1 MTGRQQSPGSMG
13 SGILW
18 MVGCL
23 ASFIGMAVAS
33 RELAA
38 NLSIFQ
44 ILFFRSLVGVCVL
57 ALFAR
62 AVLPEV
68 IRFASMRLHAV
79 RNVVHFAAQYCW
91 TVGVA
96 LLPLAEV
103 IALEFTMPVWVAV
116 FAFLIL
122 GERITWPRI
131 VAIAVSL
138 LGVLVILRPGSGIF
152 DPAAFVVLAA
162 AMGYGLSVVFV
173 KQLTGTC
180 SPSVIVVWMIVLQL
194 PMGLVMALFDWRAV
208 TLPDV
213 PWIVIAGI
221 TGLSAHYTM
230 AKALNLLDASIAIPI
245 DFLRVPLIAM
255 VGFYLYGETIDL
267 WLLLGAVM
275 IFTANYVVMRVESRK
290 RRSVATGSR
299 P

>member
-1 MTGRQQSPGSMG
+1 MAGRQQTQVSMSG
-13 SGILW
+13 GILW
-18 MVGCL
+18 MIGCL

-44 ILFFRSLVGVCVL
+44 ILFFRSLVGVCVI

-62 AVLPEV
+62 SVLPELS
-68 IRFASMRLHAV
+68 RLASMRLHAV

-116 FAFLIL
+116 FAFLLL
-122 GERITWPRI
+122 GEHISWPR
-131 VAIAVSL
+131 VAAIAVSL
-138 LGVLVILRPGSGIF
+138 LGVLVILRPGSGLF

-180 SPSVIVVWMIVLQL
+180 SPSVIVVWMIFLQL

-208 TLPDV
+208 SLPDV
-213 PWIVIAGI
+213 PWIVIAGV

-245 DFLRVPLIAM
+245 DFLRVPLIAL
-255 VGFYLYGETIDL
+255 VGFYFYGEAIDL

-275 IFTANYVVMRVESRK
+275 IFAANYVVMRVESRK
-290 RRSVATGSR
+290 HRSVALRSR
-299 P
+299 S